1 MKRAVIER
9 LFYDRFEAFAMF
21 EIEFVKL
28 QNGKFQLVNINV
40 PLRSDVPDEYI
51 YDGNAV
57 FQEANGIIEVRGP
70 QLLRIKKLQV
80 FDNEIMMQIKQ
91 VMETAQRRFEEIK
104 VAPAYKIACPK
115 CGRAEWRKPGGKC
128 KCGKQIPE
136 PSEYYKV
143 PVETRVSVEHGE
155 YSLEHYIPHIKMGG
169 AHVSNVPVIL
179 GAANRYSV
187 NNKLYVLLT
196 EEEIRKILIDF
207 AAGEIS
213 YV

>member
-1 MKRAVIER
+1 
-9 LFYDRFEAFAMF
+9 MF

-28 QNGKFQLVNINV
+28 QNGKFQLVDINV
-40 PLRSDVPDEYI
+40 PLRSEISEDYI

-57 FQEANGIIEVRGP
+57 FQEPNGIIEVRGP
-70 QLLRIKKLQV
+70 QLLRIRKLQV
-80 FDNEIMMQIKQ
+80 IDNEIMMQIKQ
-91 VMETAQRRFEEIK
+91 VMQTAQRRFEEIK

-143 PVETRVSVEHGE
+143 PIETRVCVERGE
-155 YSLEHYIPHIKMGG
+155 YSLEHYIPYISMGE

-179 GAANRYSV
+179 SAANRYSV
-187 NNKLYVLLT
+187 NNKLYALLT
-196 EEEIRKILIDF
+196 EEDIRKILVDF

>member
-1 MKRAVIER
+1 
-9 LFYDRFEAFAMF
+9 MF

-28 QNGKFQLVNINV
+28 QNGKFQLVDINV
-40 PLRSDVPDEYI
+40 PLRSEVSEDYI

-57 FQEANGIIEVRGP
+57 FQEPNGIIEVRGP
-70 QLLRIKKLQV
+70 QLLRIRKLQV

-91 VMETAQRRFEEIK
+91 VMQTAQRRFEEIK

-143 PVETRVSVEHGE
+143 PIETRVCVERGE
-155 YSLEHYIPHIKMGG
+155 YSLEHYIPYISMGE

-179 GAANRYSV
+179 GAAHRYSV
-187 NNKLYVLLT
+187 NNKLYALLT
-196 EEEIRKILIDF
+196 EEDIRKILVDF

>member
-1 MKRAVIER
+1 
-9 LFYDRFEAFAMF
+9 MF

-40 PLRSDVPDEYI
+40 PLRSEVPDEYI

-80 FDNEIMMQIKQ
+80 FDNEIMLQIKQ
-91 VMETAQRRFEEIK
+91 VMQTAQRRFEEIK

-115 CGRAEWRKPGGKC
+115 CGRAEWRKPAGKC

-143 PVETRVSVEHGE
+143 PIQTRVSVEHGE
-155 YSLEHYIPHIKMGG
+155 YSLDYYIPYINLGE

-196 EEEIRKILIDF
+196 DEDIRKILVNF
-207 AAGEIS
+207 TAGEIS

>member
-1 MKRAVIER
+1 
-9 LFYDRFEAFAMF
+9 MF

-28 QNGKFQLVNINV
+28 QNGKFQLVDINV
-40 PLRSDVPDEYI
+40 PLRSEISEDYI

-57 FQEANGIIEVRGP
+57 FQEPNGIIEVRGP
-70 QLLRIKKLQV
+70 QLLRIRKLQV

-91 VMETAQRRFEEIK
+91 VMQTAQRRFEEIK

-143 PVETRVSVEHGE
+143 PIETRVCVERGE
-155 YSLEHYIPHIKMGG
+155 YSLEHYIPYINMGE

-179 GAANRYSV
+179 SAANRYSV
-187 NNKLYVLLT
+187 NNKLYALLT
-196 EEEIRKILIDF
+196 EEDIRKILVDF